1 MIIGPLRIGSSGKPS
16 AAYRTRISW
25 LKNALNHS
33 AAAAVSEGNAIS
45 VGANPDAAPCADKVT
60 ELRPGAKVARIR
72 CIAAVFLPLT
82 HCPSV
87 EQSAHTRSNSRPPPG
102 PIRDSATEAGS
113 SDLIGCNRISE
124 RRGLAMDMSLSL
136 PIIELTHSLNR
147 HRRRVNQVRAGK
159 RLLQIL
165 SVWRVG
171 ISLLKHEP
179 SAHRP

>member
-33 AAAAVSEGNAIS
+33 AAAAVSEGKAIS
-45 VGANPDAAPCADKVT
+45 VGAKPDAVPCADKVT

-87 EQSAHTRSNSRPPPG
+87 EQSAHTRSNSSPPPG
-102 PIRDSATEAGS
+102 PIRDSMTETGS

-124 RRGLAMDMSLSL
+124 SRGLALDMSLSL

-165 SVWRVG
+165 PSGESESVC
-171 ISLLKHEP
+171 
-179 SAHRP
+179 

>member
-16 AAYRTRISW
+16 AAYRTRISR

-33 AAAAVSEGNAIS
+33 AAAAASEGKAIS
-45 VGANPDAAPCADKVT
+45 VGAKPDAASRADKVT

-87 EQSAHTRSNSRPPPG
+87 EQSAHTRSNSSPPPG
-102 PIRDSATEAGS
+102 PIRDSMTETGS

-124 RRGLAMDMSLSL
+124 SRGLALDMSLSL
-136 PIIELTHSLNR
+136 PIIALTYSL
-147 HRRRVNQVRAGK
+147 K
-159 RLLQIL
+159 RLAVISRRTFL
-165 SVWRVG
+165 SASVG
-171 ISLLKHEP
+171 GLLAAPRAAEVQ
-179 SAHRP
+179 